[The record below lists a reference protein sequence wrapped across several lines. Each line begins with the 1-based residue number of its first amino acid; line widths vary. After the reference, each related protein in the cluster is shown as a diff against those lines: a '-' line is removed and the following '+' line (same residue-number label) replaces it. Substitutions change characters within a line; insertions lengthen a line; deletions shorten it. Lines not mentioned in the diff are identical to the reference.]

1 MSVQRVVRGILLQD
15 NKAFVVL
22 RREGR
27 LDGGLW
33 EFPGGKVD
41 DGESPVDALA
51 REFLEETGI
60 EIQVGEV
67 VDEHWWSS
75 PQARMTFHCAMHLV
89 QASHP
94 EVRPL
99 LNDESVR
106 FTWMPLAVL
115 AEKEQV
121 TWNVRLT
128 AERLA
133 SDNASF

>member
-1 MSVQRVVRGILLQD
+1 M
-15 NKAFVVL
+15 
-22 RREGR
+22 
-27 LDGGLW
+27 
-33 EFPGGKVD
+33 D

-60 EIQVGEV
+60 EIHVGEV

-75 PQARMTFHCAMHLV
+75 PQERVTFHCTMHLV
-89 QASHP
+89 QAP
-94 EVRPL
+94 YTEVRPL

-106 FTWMPLAVL
+106 FTWMPLAAL
-115 AEKEQV
+115 ARKEHV

-133 SDNASF
+133 INDASY

>member
-1 MSVQRVVRGILLQD
+1 MDVQRVVRGILLRD
-15 NKAFVVL
+15 DKAFVVL
-22 RREGR
+22 RREDR

-41 DGESPVDALA
+41 DGESLVDALA

-75 PQARMTFHCAMHLV
+75 PEDRLTFHCTMHLV
-89 QASHP
+89 QASCP
-94 EVRPL
+94 EIRPL
-99 LNDESVR
+99 LNDESIR
-106 FTWMPLAVL
+106 FTWMPLAAL
-115 AEKEQV
+115 ARKEKV

-133 SDNASF
+133 SDHASC

>member
-1 MSVQRVVRGILLQD
+1 MDVQRVVRGILLRD
-15 NKAFVVL
+15 DKAFVVL
-22 RREGR
+22 RREDR

-75 PQARMTFHCAMHLV
+75 PEDGLTFHCTMHLV
-89 QASHP
+89 QASCP
-94 EVRPL
+94 EIRPL
-99 LNDESVR
+99 LNDESIR
-106 FTWMPLAVL
+106 FTWMPLAAL
-115 AEKEQV
+115 ARKEKV

-133 SDNASF
+133 SNDAG